1 MREVG
6 PADFEHVLDVL
17 LQLVLIETVL
27 SWSIFLGSESLDN
40 HEEVKVSL
48 APIFFRHQL
57 DLLLIWT
64 QKLGNLSQI
73 FQLLVVDHRF

>member
-17 LQLVLIETVL
+17 LQLVLVETVL